1 MDWKI
6 NIKTVR
12 IPKLIYRCNV
22 ISMNNLRKLK
32 KKKVWGTHNSDFKF
46 YYKAIVLK
54 TVWY

>member
-6 NIKTVR
+6 NVKTVR
-12 IPKLIYRCNV
+12 IPKVIYRCNV